1 MSAATRY
8 GLALGRTIV
17 VFERVHPLGFLD
29 SFRAQDAELLIG
41 KAEGIVNALAPA
53 DVDLRPAQ
61 DALRAAKALF
71 AAEAYS
77 KALAQARRAAFLAT
91 SLNDRF
97 TAYFAA
103 WKLIQD
109 CRRELERI
117 GFPTD
122 ILDAALASAD
132 RETVR
137 QVEEGG
143 TLVPNYLGATALLE
157 RAAGEARHLV
167 VLAKEA
173 SHDVFLA
180 TLAVEAL
187 SDSPSRSMPSWLA
200 VRLEGLVER
209 ATQELA
215 RGNVPEARRIAA
227 ETRARADDARAG
239 ATRAWEI
246 LDLAAAMLDGL
257 EAWGPLALELS
268 KKVDSAR
275 AALGQG
281 FLNRSMAIELARRIS
296 DDVSAFAMHYPDL
309 RQTLEQQELELAVLR
324 MEGFRSPSI
333 EGGLQT
339 ARDALGRGE
348 WEPAKES
355 VETVAAGLARERH
368 DREEIARGIAEI
380 ETRAKLL
387 ECFRLP
393 MMPGVNELIDRAT
406 GAVQA
411 WRLPDAREDLDLAAA
426 LMNEATRTGS

>member
-1 MSAATRY
+1 M
-8 GLALGRTIV
+8 
-17 VFERVHPLGFLD
+17 FERVHPLGFLD

-53 DVDLRPAQ
+53 DVDLKPAQ
-61 DALRAAKALF
+61 DALHAAKALF

-77 KALAQARRAAFLAT
+77 KALAQARRAASLAT

-97 TAYFAA
+97 TAYIAA
-103 WKLIQD
+103 WKSIQD
-109 CRRELERI
+109 CRNELERI

-157 RAAGEARHLV
+157 RAAGEARRLV
-167 VLAKEA
+167 ALAREA

-187 SDSPSRSMPSWLA
+187 SDSPWRSMPSWLS

-209 ATQELA
+209 ATHELA
-215 RGNVPEARRIAA
+215 RGNVPEARRIAFEA
-227 ETRARADDARAG
+227 RARADDARAG

-246 LDLAAAMLDGL
+246 LDMAAAMLDGL
-257 EAWGPLALELS
+257 EAYGPLSLELS

-296 DDVSAFAMHYPDL
+296 DDVSAFAAQYPGL
-309 RQTLEQQELELAVLR
+309 RKTLEQQELELAVLR
-324 MEGFRSPSI
+324 MEGFRSPPI

-348 WEPAKES
+348 WELARES
-355 VETVAAGLARERH
+355 VETVAAGFARERH
-368 DREEIARGIAEI
+368 EGEQIARGIAEI

-393 MMPGVNELIDRAT
+393 MMPGVVELIDRAT
-406 GAVQA
+406 RAVRA
-411 WRLPDAREDLDLAAA
+411 WRLPEAREDLDLAAA